1 MPNIRQTSMVYIHAE
16 RQRMRACSNN
26 NMRTT
31 IINDVRRCYTC
42 YTHSPSWHMLY
53 GPHPI
58 FSVYEP
64 HPFSACVYM
73 KLYVSNTMYTEVYHS
88 FIRSRGSL
96 KKLVLHTGHLVQK
109 SSNRNIV
116 KMFYNSISKYTKYV
130 YHIMTKL
137 SVPVII
143 IQYIALY
150 TLHSDCQSIVNFSA
164 WFKLL

>member
-1 MPNIRQTSMVYIHAE
+1 MLNIRQTSMVYIHAE

-26 NMRTT
+26 NMQTT
-31 IINDVRRCYTC
+31 IINDVRRCYAC

-64 HPFSACVYM
+64 HPFSACGYM

-96 KKLVLHTGHLVQK
+96 QKLVLHTGRLVQK

-116 KMFYNSISKYTKYV
+116 KMFYNSISKYTKYLFFCISHHYKAVSSSDYYPV
-130 YHIMTKL
+130 Y
-137 SVPVII
+137 
-143 IQYIALY
+143 
-150 TLHSDCQSIVNFSA
+150 SIVYFVFGLPANS
-164 WFKLL
+164 